1 MNLCEG
7 GWVTGCPT
15 AMAASAWQLS
25 WMVVVLLVLVAWGTR
40 FEGIRSYKNSGN
52 EYKVVAVAYGD
63 WEPKYHVEVM
73 RSIQMRR
80 DDILRA
86 LARFRDLK
94 QDEFGIVRIGVFG
107 SVAREGDT
115 EASDVDVVVELGQP
129 DLLALV
135 GIKQEL
141 EELLHRP
148 VDVVRYRERMNAY
161 LKRRIEQ
168 EAVYV

>member
-1 MNLCEG
+1 MKRN
-7 GWVTGCPT
+7 
-15 AMAASAWQLS
+15 
-25 WMVVVLLVLVAWGTR
+25 
-40 FEGIRSYKNSGN
+40 
-52 EYKVVAVAYGD
+52 
-63 WEPKYHVEVM
+63 
-73 RSIQMRR
+73 
-80 DDILRA
+80 DILRI
-86 LARFRDLK
+86 LAKFRDLK

-107 SVAREGDT
+107 SVARGENTD
-115 EASDVDVVVELGQP
+115 ASDVDVVVELKQP

-141 EELLHRP
+141 EELLHQP

>member
-1 MNLCEG
+1 
-7 GWVTGCPT
+7 
-15 AMAASAWQLS
+15 
-25 WMVVVLLVLVAWGTR
+25 
-40 FEGIRSYKNSGN
+40 
-52 EYKVVAVAYGD
+52 
-63 WEPKYHVEVM
+63 
-73 RSIQMRR
+73 MRR
-80 DDILRA
+80 DDILHA
-86 LARFRDLK
+86 LAKFRDLR
-94 QDEFGIVRIGVFG
+94 QDEFSIVRIGVFG
-107 SVAREGDT
+107 SVAREGNT
-115 EASDVDVVVELGQP
+115 EASDVDVVVELGHP

>member
-1 MNLCEG
+1 
-7 GWVTGCPT
+7 
-15 AMAASAWQLS
+15 
-25 WMVVVLLVLVAWGTR
+25 
-40 FEGIRSYKNSGN
+40 
-52 EYKVVAVAYGD
+52 
-63 WEPKYHVEVM
+63 
-73 RSIQMRR
+73 MRR

-161 LKRRIEQ
+161 LRQRIEQ